1 MRELTICTGNSRQ
14 AATWPASKV
23 TFPELYERLK
33 TPMRTAETVL
43 QYQAMTKGQRDEAK
57 DKGGFMAGTLKGTRR
72 KKDEVL
78 SRSMIALDAD
88 RMKVGFLDELEYTI
102 PYEAIVYT
110 THSHTPEKP
119 RARILIPLLRDA
131 SPDECV
137 AIARYLC
144 ADMGME
150 MFDTCSFEVNQLM
163 YWPTCPQDGEYICE
177 RYEGEWLDPDK
188 FLSER
193 PDWKDPIKLPRAAS
207 ETKDFERQKK
217 KQEDPLEKEGVVGA
231 FCRAHDIHSAIH
243 EFLSDVYEE
252 SAVEGRYDYIPGE
265 GSAGVVIYDDK
276 FAYSH
281 HATDPAGSKLLNAFD
296 LVRIHKFGDDKD
308 SFQKMC
314 EFAMKD
320 EDTKMQALTDK
331 QAAAAIDFK
340 SGNEDW
346 KKKLTY
352 MPRST
357 QIDNTVNNLMLIL
370 VNDEDY
376 RNFAYNEMAS
386 RVQITGPVPWDRP
399 KDNPFWRD
407 ADTAQLKAQLDT
419 KYQCFSSR
427 NHDVCFTKVADDR
440 RFHPIRDMLDALPE
454 WDKVPRLDTLY
465 ITYFGAAD
473 NIYIREASRKSLVA
487 AIARVYK
494 PGIKFDCVPIIVG
507 DQGIGKSTFFDKLAG
522 DYFSDSL
529 SLIDMKDK
537 SGAEKLQGYWILEL
551 GELAGMKK
559 ADVECVKS
567 FITRRDDDYRPSYGR
582 VVESHPRQCI
592 IVGSTNSESGFLRD
606 ITGNRRFW
614 PIAANTDQILKHS
627 WDLTKEEVEQIW
639 AEALFDFR
647 KGEALRLSPEAESIA
662 FDEQM
667 AAMEVDERQGMV
679 EEYLNILLPENWDT
693 MDLYSRRDF
702 LSNKDCPTTPK
713 GTVQRKQVSNAEIW
727 CECFGNQPSALK
739 PADSYAIAAMMLKI
753 DGWYRS
759 KAIRKLPVYGRQR
772 LYLKES

>member
-23 TFPELYERLK
+23 TFPDLYERLK
-33 TPMRTAETVL
+33 VPMRTPETVAE
-43 QYQAMTKGQRDEAK
+43 YKAMSKADRDAAK

-78 SRSMIALDAD
+78 SRSMIALDGD
-88 RMKVGFLDELEYTI
+88 RIKLGFIDDLELAI
-102 PYEAIVYT
+102 PYEVIVYT
-110 THSHTPEKP
+110 THSHTPEAP
-119 RARILIPLLRDA
+119 RARLIIPLTRDV

-150 MFDTCSFEVNQLM
+150 MFDPCSFEVNQLM
-163 YWPTCPQDGEYICE
+163 YWPTCPKDGEYICE
-177 RYEGEWLDPDK
+177 LCEGEWLDPDK
-188 FLSER
+188 FLAER
-193 PDWKDPIKLPRAAS
+193 PDWKDPTKLPRAAS

-217 KQEDPLEKEGVVGA
+217 KQEDPLTKGGVVGA

-243 EFLSDVYEE
+243 DFLSDVYAE
-252 SAVEGRYDYIPGE
+252 SVVEGRYDYIPGE

-276 FAYSH
+276 FSYSH
-281 HATDPAGSKLLNAFD
+281 HATDPACGKLLNAFD

-308 SFQKMC
+308 SFTQMS
-314 EFAMKD
+314 EFAMND
-320 EDTKMQALTDK
+320 EATKLQALSDK
-331 QAAAAIDFK
+331 QASAAADFDD
-340 SGNEDW
+340 EEW
-346 KKKLTY
+346 KTKLTY
-352 MPRST
+352 KPRTT
-357 QIDNTVNNLMLIL
+357 QIENTVNNLMLIL

-376 RNFAYNEMAS
+376 KNFAYNEMAS
-386 RVQITGPVPWDRP
+386 RVQVTGPVPWDRP
-399 KDNPFWRD
+399 RDNPFWRD

-440 RFHPIRDMLDALPE
+440 RFHPIRDMLNALPE
-454 WDKVPRLDTLY
+454 WDKTERLDTLY
-465 ITYFGAAD
+465 IVYFGAAD

-487 AIARVYK
+487 AIARVFK

-522 DYFSDSL
+522 EYFSDSL

-537 SGAEKLQGYWILEL
+537 SGAEKLQGFWILEL

-567 FITRRDDDYRPSYGR
+567 FITRRDDDYRPSYGK

-614 PIAANTDQILKHS
+614 PIAANTDKIKKHS
-627 WDLTKEEVEQIW
+627 WDMSEEDVQQIW
-639 AEALFDFR
+639 AEALFYFK
-647 KGEALRLSPEAESIA
+647 KGESLKLSKEAEEIA

-667 AAMEVDERQGMV
+667 AAMETDERQGMV
-679 EEYLNILLPENWDT
+679 EEYLSTLLPADWET
-693 MDLYSRRDF
+693 MDLSSRREF
-702 LSNKDCPTTPK
+702 LSTKDCPTTAK
-713 GTVQRKQVSNAEIW
+713 GTVARTQVSNAEIW
-727 CECFGNQPSALK
+727 CECFGNPLSTLK
-739 PADSYAIAAMMLKI
+739 PADSYSIAALMLKVP
-753 DGWYRS
+753 GWERT
-759 KAIRKLPVYGRQR
+759 KTIRKLPIYGRQR
-772 LYLKES
+772 LYMLED

>member
-23 TFPELYERLK
+23 TFPDLYERLK
-33 TPMRTAETVL
+33 VPMRTPETVAE
-43 QYQAMTKGQRDEAK
+43 YKAMSKADRDAAK

-78 SRSMIALDAD
+78 SRSMIALDGD
-88 RMKVGFLDELEYTI
+88 RIKLGFIDDLELAI
-102 PYEAIVYT
+102 PYEVIVYT
-110 THSHTPEKP
+110 THSHTPEAP
-119 RARILIPLLRDA
+119 RARLIIPLTRDV

-150 MFDTCSFEVNQLM
+150 MFDPCSFEVNQLM
-163 YWPTCPQDGEYICE
+163 YWPTCPKDGEYICE
-177 RYEGEWLDPDK
+177 LCEGEWLDPDK
-188 FLSER
+188 FLAER
-193 PDWKDPIKLPRAAS
+193 PDWKDPTKLPRAAS

-217 KQEDPLEKEGVVGA
+217 KQEDPLTKGGVVGA

-243 EFLSDVYEE
+243 DFLSDVYAE
-252 SAVEGRYDYIPGE
+252 SVVEGRYDYIPGE

-276 FAYSH
+276 FSYSH
-281 HATDPAGSKLLNAFD
+281 HATDPACGKLLNAFD

-308 SFQKMC
+308 SFKQMS
-314 EFAMKD
+314 EFAMND
-320 EDTKMQALTDK
+320 EATKLQALSDK
-331 QAAAAIDFK
+331 QASAAADFDD
-340 SGNEDW
+340 EEW
-346 KKKLTY
+346 KTKLTY
-352 MPRST
+352 KPRTT
-357 QIDNTVNNLMLIL
+357 QIENTVNNLMLIL

-376 RNFAYNEMAS
+376 KNFAYNEMAS
-386 RVQITGPVPWDRP
+386 RVQVTGPVPWDRP
-399 KDNPFWRD
+399 RDNPFWRD

-440 RFHPIRDMLDALPE
+440 RFHPIRDMLNALPE
-454 WDKVPRLDTLY
+454 WDKTERLDTLY
-465 ITYFGAAD
+465 IVYFGAAD

-487 AIARVYK
+487 AIARVFK

-522 DYFSDSL
+522 EYFSDSL

-537 SGAEKLQGYWILEL
+537 SGAEKLQGFWILEL

-567 FITRRDDDYRPSYGR
+567 FITRRDDDYRPSYGK

-614 PIAANTDQILKHS
+614 PIAANTDKIKKHS
-627 WDLTKEEVEQIW
+627 WDMSEEDVQQIW
-639 AEALFDFR
+639 AEALFYFK
-647 KGEALRLSPEAESIA
+647 KGESLKLSKEAEEIA

-667 AAMEVDERQGMV
+667 AAMETDERQGMV
-679 EEYLNILLPENWDT
+679 EEYLSTLLPADWET
-693 MDLYSRRDF
+693 MDLSSRREF
-702 LSNKDCPTTPK
+702 LSTKDCPTTAK
-713 GTVQRKQVSNAEIW
+713 GTVARTQVSNAEIW
-727 CECFGNQPSALK
+727 CECFGNPLSTLK
-739 PADSYAIAAMMLKI
+739 PADSYSIAALMLKVP
-753 DGWYRS
+753 GWERT
-759 KAIRKLPVYGRQR
+759 KTIRKLPIYGRQR
-772 LYLKES
+772 LYMLED